1 MPNLLYEIG
10 TEELPAGY
18 IRPALKQM
26 ETLLGNILNEARVS
40 FKQIYT
46 AGTPRRLT
54 IFAETIDDK
63 QTSIEEEVLGP
74 SCKVAFDADNNPTN
88 AGKGFAKSQ
97 GVDFKEL
104 KIKETKKGKY
114 CYVIKKQEGKQT
126 IELLPEML
134 TRLIKSIDFPKKMIW
149 KGKDFAFARPVRSLT
164 ALFDTELV
172 NLELNGIKS
181 NRTVM
186 GNPYI
191 SSPETYGIGKP
202 INLDSA
208 DFNTYKQK
216 LLNENVI
223 VDIDE
228 RKTILKGKASKILAK
243 YNAHFSDD
251 NLLEELTNLVEYPT
265 AIECCFEETFLDL
278 PDKVIIAAMKGHQ
291 RYCPVIDQNEK
302 LHNKFVS
309 VVNMPEKGAEK
320 VREGNERVLRARL
333 TDARFF
339 LDEDKKIPISDRVES
354 LKGMTFHRKMGSY
367 LDRTERIVNMSTFIA
382 QEAECSDSLV
392 EDIKRA
398 AYLCKADLVTAMVGE
413 FPELQ
418 GIMGREY
425 ASYNGESNNVAI
437 AIEEH
442 YLPRFANDRL
452 PETDVGTIVSLAD
465 KFDMIS
471 GCFSVGLIPTGSRD
485 PFALRRN
492 VQAIIRIIEKR
503 GLNISIRK
511 IFNHALT
518 LFPEQ
523 KAENSEQKTD
533 SRKGKRNSSNSNQQL
548 ENEPDYVL
556 NQILEFFKDRLYQTF
571 IDRDYRYD
579 VINAAIASGYENIFD
594 LTQRLQTI
602 SAMLNEDFWQD
613 LVTIVERTFNI
624 SKKQNVDVELNENL
638 LVEAEEKT
646 LWKAYFENKD
656 NINSLIDNKDFKQ
669 ASIAFVETFTVPVH
683 TFFDKVFVNVEDEKI
698 KNNRL
703 MLLKKINE
711 LYSTKIADLS
721 KIVIT

>member
-18 IRPALKQM
+18 IRPALRQM
-26 ETLLGNILNEARVS
+26 ETILGNILNDAKVS
-40 FKQIYT
+40 FKQINAT
-46 AGTPRRLT
+46 GTPRRLT
-54 IFAETIDDK
+54 IYAESIDGK
-63 QTSIEEEVLGP
+63 QKSVEEDVLGP

-97 GVDFKEL
+97 GVDVKDL

-114 CYVIKKQEGKQT
+114 CYAIKKQEGEQT
-126 IELLPEML
+126 IKLLPEIL
-134 TRLIKSIDFPKKMIW
+134 IRLIRSIDFPKKMIW
-149 KGKDFAFARPVRSLT
+149 KGKDFSFARPVRSLT

-172 NLELNGIKS
+172 ELELNGIKS

-228 RKTILKGKASKILAK
+228 RKTILKEKASIILAK
-243 YNAHFSDD
+243 YNSSFDD
-251 NLLEELTNLVEYPT
+251 EDLLEELTNLVEYPT

-291 RYCPVIDQNEK
+291 KYCPVIDQNKK

-309 VVNMPEKGAEK
+309 VVNMHEKGAEK

-339 LDEDKKIPISDRVES
+339 LDEDKKIPISDRVEG

-382 QEAECSDSLV
+382 QETGCSGSLV

-398 AYLCKADLVTAMVGE
+398 AYLCKADLITAMVGE

-425 ASYNGESNNVAI
+425 AAYNGESNNVAI

-452 PETDVGTIVSLAD
+452 PETEIGTIVGLAD

-471 GCFSVGLIPTGSRD
+471 GCFSVGLIPTGSQD

-492 VQAIIRIIEKR
+492 VQGIIRIIEKS
-503 GLNISIRK
+503 GLTLSIRK
-511 IFNHALT
+511 ILNHALA
-518 LFPEQ
+518 LFLEQ
-523 KAENSEQKTD
+523 KAENKKD
-533 SRKGKRNSSNSNQQL
+533 KSNTPNNNRQL
-548 ENEPDYVL
+548 EKAPEDVL

-594 LTQRLQTI
+594 LAQRLQTL
-602 SAMLNEDFWQD
+602 SAMLNEDFWKD

-638 LVEAEEKT
+638 LVDAEEKT

-656 NINSLIDNKDFKQ
+656 KINSLIQNHDFKQ
-669 ASIAFVETFTVPVH
+669 ASIAFVETFTEPVH

-711 LYSTKIADLS
+711 LYSSKIADLS

>member
-26 ETLLGNILNEARVS
+26 ETLLGDMLSASRVS
-40 FKQIYT
+40 FNSIYAT
-46 AGTPRRLT
+46 GTPRRLT
-54 IFAETIDDK
+54 VFAETIDDK
-63 QTSIEEEVLGP
+63 QKSIEEDVLGP
-74 SCKVAFDADNNPTN
+74 SCKVAFDADDNPTN
-88 AGKGFAKSQ
+88 AGKGFAASQ
-97 GVDFKEL
+97 GVDVKEL
-104 KIKETKKGKY
+104 KVKEAKKGKY
-114 CYVIKKQEGKQT
+114 CYVIKKQEGEQT
-126 IELLPEML
+126 LKLLPEML
-134 TRLIKSIDFPKKMIW
+134 TRLIRLIDFPKKMHW
-149 KGKDFAFARPVRSLT
+149 KEKTFLFARPIRSLT
-164 ALFDTELV
+164 ALFGTEIV
-172 NLELNGIKS
+172 CLELYGIKS

-191 SSPETYGIGKP
+191 TSIETYGVGKA
-202 INLDSA
+202 INLESA
-208 DFNTYKQK
+208 DFDTYKQK

-223 VDIDE
+223 IDIDE
-228 RKTILKGKASKILAK
+228 RKAILKEKASKILAK
-243 YNAHFSDD
+243 YNSRFEDD
-251 NLLEELTNLVEYPT
+251 ELLEELTNLVEYPT
-265 AIECCFEETFLDL
+265 AIECCFEETFLAL

-291 RYCPVIDQNEK
+291 RYCPIIDPNGK

-309 VVNMPEKGAEK
+309 VVNMHENSVGK

-339 LDEDKKIPISDRVES
+339 LNEDKKIPISDRVES
-354 LKGMTFHRKMGSY
+354 LKGMAFHRKMGSY
-367 LDRTERIVNMSTFIA
+367 FDRTERIVNISAFIA
-382 QEAECSDSLV
+382 QEAGYSGRVV

-425 ASYNGESNNVAI
+425 ACNNGESNNVSI

-452 PETDVGTIVSLAD
+452 PETEVGVIVSLAD
-465 KFDMIS
+465 KFDMLS

-492 VQAIIRIIEKR
+492 VQGIIRIIEER
-503 GLNISIRK
+503 EVNFSITK
-511 IFNHALT
+511 ILNHALT
-518 LFPEQ
+518 LYPEQ
-523 KAENSEQKTD
+523 KTEN
-533 SRKGKRNSSNSNQQL
+533 KRDKNNASNSNL
-548 ENEPDYVL
+548 PVANDRDYIL
-556 NQILEFFKDRLYQTF
+556 NQILEFIKDRLYQAF
-571 IDRDYRYD
+571 IDRDYQYD
-579 VINAAIASGYENIFD
+579 VVNAVIATGYANIFD
-594 LTQRLQTI
+594 LTQRLQVVTEL
-602 SAMLNEDFWQD
+602 LNEHFWRD
-613 LVTIVERTFNI
+613 LVAIVERTFNI
-624 SKKQNVDVELNENL
+624 SKKQNVVVDLDENL
-638 LVEAEEKT
+638 LVDPEEKT
-646 LWKAYFENKD
+646 LWKAYFKNKD
-656 NINSLIDNKDFKQ
+656 NINSLIKNRDFKQ
-669 ASIAFVETFTVPVH
+669 ASIVFVETFTAPVH
-683 TFFDKVFVNVEDEKI
+683 SFFDKVFVNVEDEKI